1 MATES
6 KWEAPSDIV
15 TYLSTELNSLAD
27 GANDLGAKIDN
38 VADGE
43 NELYID
49 LEFYIALQGGS
60 RDADGRVEIY
70 LLTSIDNT
78 NFDMGGDSTDP
89 RPSSLLCVFSLDAAT
104 TARYRTFHS
113 LPIPPFDFK
122 LLVMNETGQNF
133 ASSGNTLKYR
143 MHSVEAQ

>member
-1 MATES
+1 MPTES
-6 KWEAPSDIV
+6 KWKAPSDIV
-15 TYLSTELNSLAD
+15 TYLSGELNSFID
-27 GANDLGAKIDN
+27 GSNYIGAKIDN
-38 VADGE
+38 EAGGE

-49 LEFYIALQGGS
+49 LELYATSAGT
-60 RDADGRVEIY
+60 RDAHARVELY
-70 LLTSIDNT
+70 FLTSIDPT

-143 MHSVEAQ
+143 IHSVEAQ